1 MKTYLLLAII
11 LFPTL
16 LFAQEKKDSSDLVG
30 PSLLSSSKVKERVK
44 KHFYGYKE
52 KEHTLKEDI
61 GNLAVVYGIT
71 WVLYPI
77 TQPNVFSETGSLDKY
92 KDNFGKIV
100 FDQDEPFWNWMVHP
114 FSGSQLYL
122 WYRAHG
128 YSRIDSLTMSAISS
142 TLFEF
147 TVEIY
152 SEPASIQDLYQTPIL
167 GAVLGVGLEKFSM
180 YLLNTGNAMGIF
192 FGHLLN
198 FGTLFPFYE
207 GKIIISPQLDTKGN
221 TGLSLYMTF

>member
-1 MKTYLLLAII
+1 MKSCI
-11 LFPTL
+11 LVTILILQSFA
-16 LFAQEKKDSSDLVG
+16 FAQEAPLKPEVYG
-30 PSLLSSSKVKERVK
+30 PSHPSSNQNKQRVK
-44 KHFYGYKE
+44 KHFYGYKD
-52 KEHTLKEDI
+52 KKHTFKEDLA
-61 GNLAVVYGIT
+61 NLGVVYGIT
-71 WVLYPI
+71 WVVYPL
-77 TQPNVFSETGSLDKY
+77 TQPNILKDGGSFDEY
-92 KDNFGKIV
+92 KENFGKIV

-180 YLLNTGNAMGIF
+180 YLLNTGNAMGKF

-198 FGTLFPFYE
+198 IGTLFPFYE
-207 GKIIISPQLDTKGN
+207 GKIIINPKIDTKGN
-221 TGLSLYMTF
+221 TGVSLFMTF